1 MEITASTEQAKVPV
15 TVLHLAGDLD
25 ASTEGQL
32 VEQARAVAAQGV
44 DHVIIDLAQVRFLS
58 SAGVRALHRVYL
70 LLRPEGEQKTML
82 EGVRDG
88 TYSSANL
95 KLLQPNHNVKSVL
108 SLPGIDMYLQVYP
121 DLASALGS
129 F

>member
-25 ASTEGQL
+25 ANTEPQL

-44 DHVIIDLAQVRFLS
+44 NHVIIDLAQVRFIS
-58 SAGVRALHRVYL
+58 SAGVRALHKVYL
-70 LLRPEGEQKTML
+70 VLRPEGEQKTML

-95 KLLQPNHNVKSVL
+95 KLLQPNPNVKSVL
-108 SLPGIDMYLQVYP
+108 SLTGIDMYLQVFP
-121 DLASALGS
+121 DLASALAS